1 MLDLSKSKLSK
12 AKVKGKS
19 RRWLR
24 SSSYAAGR
32 DTVLLNTNVQS
43 TNAPIHQN
51 KTKVRRK
58 VTFFFKKR
66 VFLLSLFLSTLALR
80 NPRHTSLTVVEP
92 SALTETTRTSPPA
105 GVFTGQSDTR
115 SDSSLFTAM
124 RIRASVMA
132 LALDEKR

>member
-66 VFLLSLFLSTLALR
+66 VFLLLLFMSTLALKPSPHVAHR
-80 NPRHTSLTVVEP
+80 SGAVGVNRDDADKSSGWRIHRAERHTERFLFVHCNE
-92 SALTETTRTSPPA
+92 
-105 GVFTGQSDTR
+105 
-115 SDSSLFTAM
+115 DS
-124 RIRASVMA
+124 R
-132 LALDEKR
+132 KRDGFGLG